1 MESIAKS
8 SLKGVSKEKICGSA
22 LRAEPQLLFLLIVL
36 RETAPRILQ
45 LLKQGKELL
54 NFQHVDSGKIYVLKN
69 IENWYRAQPCSY
81 VVRGTKVFV
90 EHRLVFVLV
99 PSAAIP

>member
-8 SLKGVSKEKICGSA
+8 WLKGVSKEKICGPA
-22 LRAEPQLLFLLIVL
+22 LRAEPQLLFLLLVL

-54 NFQHVDSGKIYVLKN
+54 NFQHVDSGKIYGLKN
-69 IENWYRAQPCSY
+69 IEML
-81 VVRGTKVFV
+81 VVGNDKSSV
-90 EHRLVFVLV
+90 
-99 PSAAIP
+99 